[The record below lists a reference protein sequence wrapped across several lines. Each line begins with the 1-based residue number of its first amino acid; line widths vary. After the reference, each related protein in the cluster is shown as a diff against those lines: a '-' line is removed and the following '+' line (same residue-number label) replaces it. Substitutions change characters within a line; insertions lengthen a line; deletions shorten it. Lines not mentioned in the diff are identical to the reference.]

1 MILLF
6 LYSKPLGD
14 SPLPREQNLMS
25 LGRTSR
31 PFMIQP
37 LSPILPQT
45 PPSFYIP
52 TICIYSGSLSTANS
66 LTLPHCWGLHRQKQV
81 AESACTCISG
91 TQSIQK
97 EGLVEKGLYERLC
110 LWSTPRIMPK
120 VLADLCTCILQT
132 EHPSS
137 SSEATITMTVEDVL
151 LSPFPKPACPVCPP
165 INNLS
170 SGKKASLP
178 GVDGIQGSA
187 IVLCGIL
194 GERVWPPGRTCPGP
208 TLPYYF

>member
-91 TQSIQK
+91 TQSTQK

-120 VLADLCTCILQT
+120 VLADLCICILQT

-151 LSPFPKPACPVCPP
+151 VPIPETSLSCLPAHQQPEFREKGIPP
-165 INNLS
+165 RGGWN
-170 SGKKASLP
+170 SG
-178 GVDGIQGSA
+178 
-187 IVLCGIL
+187 LCHCSVRDTG
-194 GERVWPPGRTCPGP
+194 
-208 TLPYYF
+208 